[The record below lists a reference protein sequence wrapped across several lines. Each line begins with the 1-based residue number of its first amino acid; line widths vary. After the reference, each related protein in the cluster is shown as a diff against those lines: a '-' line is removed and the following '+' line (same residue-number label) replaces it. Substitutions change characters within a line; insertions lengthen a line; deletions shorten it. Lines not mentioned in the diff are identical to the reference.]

1 MASSGSN
8 GSVTPAG
15 TTAVGYDLSQSYT
28 ITPAAHYHV
37 ADVLVDGSSVGAVSS
52 YDFTHVT
59 AGHTISA
66 SFAIDTFAAIYDS
79 QGGTAVA
86 SGSYS
91 FGGSFALASAPTR
104 SGYVFNG
111 WFVASSGG
119 SVLTSPYAPGLA
131 ADITL
136 YAQWTLIPTISTV
149 AAVTGSSG
157 PLPGTNTVTL
167 TGTGYTGTAS
177 VTIDGQPC
185 TNIVITSDTQ
195 ITCTVPA
202 GISVGPKD
210 VVIAAPGGSVTS
222 IGGYTYYATV
232 TFNANS
238 GTGSMV
244 NQTGTSAAALHT
256 NAFTKAG
263 SIFAG
268 WSTTSNGSVSYAN
281 GASFA
286 FTNDQTLFA
295 KWTLVPTISTV
306 AAVTGS
312 SGPLPGTNTVT
323 LTGTGYTGTTS
334 VTIDGQAC
342 TNIVVTGDTQIT
354 CTVPVG
360 ISVGPKDV
368 VITAP
373 GGSVTSI
380 GGYTYFATVTFL
392 ANSGVGAMSNQTGF
406 SATSLHIDT
415 FTKTGYTFAGW
426 ATSPS
431 GSVLYTD
438 GAVFPF
444 VSDQNLYA
452 QWTLIP
458 IINTVVF
465 DANRGIGSMAPQHDI
480 VPAALNASTFTRA
493 NYTFGGWTSSADGSG
508 TFYGNAAV
516 YPFNQNITLFAKW
529 IADKHT
535 ISFDGNKPTAGNSPS
550 PVGPVD
556 FGSTIKAP
564 GNSGPLT
571 KDGYSFGGWNTTPDG
586 TGTDYSVGSDIPVGG
601 DVTLY
606 AKWIELPKHTVLFTG
621 NGSTAGLSAA
631 EISYRPANLVPNGF
645 TRDGYKFVGWSTAA
659 DGAGTSYADGA
670 LYSFE
675 SDLTLYA
682 QWSQNQ
688 STTPP
693 STNPGPI
700 VTEGTDDVKAT
711 EDGADDPVVV
721 TILNGGT
728 GIQVATKTW
737 KIGIQSDKKVVEGIQ
752 VPSKLKVY
760 LIRGVN
766 ATTSG
771 DGFMPGTI
779 ANVYLYST
787 KLFLG
792 KALVRPDGTFAATFP
807 VSAKTTLGH
816 HVMQVEGTSY
826 DGKFRTAA
834 VGLTV
839 IDLPLGKQVPIS
851 MIFYDLNV
859 SDLNATNRAK
869 LDKVSAKQIVGHFR
883 KIWIFGYT
891 DIQTGVDNQ
900 ALSAARAKKVTD
912 YLHKKLP
919 KVQIVFK
926 YFGPANPRNPA
937 HTQAAYA
944 QNRRSEI
951 LGQR

>member
-1 MASSGSN
+1 MGSGD
-8 GSVTPAG
+8 VTL
-15 TTAVGYDLSQSYT
+15 TAVWTTNSY
-28 ITPAAHYHV
+28 V
-37 ADVLVDGSSVGAVSS
+37 
-52 YDFTHVT
+52 VT
-59 AGHTISA
+59 
-66 SFAIDTFAAIYDS
+66 YDS
-79 QGGTAVA
+79 QGGSSVA
-86 SGSYS
+86 NGSYS
-91 FGGSFALASAPTR
+91 TGGSFALASAPTR
-104 SGYVFNG
+104 SGYIFNG
-111 WFVASSGG
+111 WFAASSGG
-119 SVLTSPYAPGLA
+119 SSLTSPYAPGTTS
-131 ADITL
+131 DITL
-136 YAQWTLIPTISTV
+136 YAQ
-149 AAVTGSSG
+149 
-157 PLPGTNTVTL
+157 
-167 TGTGYTGTAS
+167 
-177 VTIDGQPC
+177 
-185 TNIVITSDTQ
+185 
-195 ITCTVPA
+195 
-202 GISVGPKD
+202 
-210 VVIAAPGGSVTS
+210 
-222 IGGYTYYATV
+222 
-232 TFNANS
+232 
-238 GTGSMV
+238 
-244 NQTGTSAAALHT
+244 
-256 NAFTKAG
+256 
-263 SIFAG
+263 
-268 WSTTSNGSVSYAN
+268 
-281 GASFA
+281 
-286 FTNDQTLFA
+286 
-295 KWTLVPTISTV
+295 WTLVPTISTV

-342 TNIVVTGDTQIT
+342 TNIVVTGDNQIT
-354 CTVPVG
+354 CTVPAG

-373 GGSVTSI
+373 GGTVTSV
-380 GGYTYFATVTFL
+380 GGYTYFATVTFT
-392 ANSGVGAMSNQTGF
+392 ANTGAGSMSNQTGDAATAL
-406 SATSLHIDT
+406 SANA
-415 FTKTGYTFAGW
+415 FTKVGSLFDGW
-426 ATSPS
+426 STTPNGVVVYA
-431 GSVLYTD
+431 D
-438 GAVFPF
+438 GASFPF
-444 VSDQNLYA
+444 VSDQILYA
-452 QWTLIP
+452 HWTLIP
-458 IINTVVF
+458 IVSTVVF
-465 DANRGIGSMAPQHDI
+465 NSNGGAGSMAPEQGVI
-480 VPAALNASTFTRA
+480 AAPLTPNSFTRA
-493 NYTFGGWTSSADGSG
+493 NYTFGGWTTSADGTG
-508 TFYGNAAV
+508 TSYGNGAS
-516 YPFNQNITLFAKW
+516 YPFDQNITLFAKW

-535 ISFDGNKPTAGNSPS
+535 ISFNGNKPTDGTSPA

-564 GNSGPLT
+564 GNTGTLT
-571 KDGYSFGGWNTTPDG
+571 KDGYSFGGWNTSPDG
-586 TGTDYSVGSDIPVGG
+586 TGTDYPVGSDIPVGG
-601 DVTLY
+601 DITLY

-645 TRDGYKFVGWSTAA
+645 TRDGYKFAGWSTSP
-659 DGAGTSYADGA
+659 DGAGTFYADGA
-670 LYSFE
+670 LYAFDE
-675 SDLTLYA
+675 DLTLYA
-682 QWSQNQ
+682 QWTQNQ
-688 STTPP
+688 STTPTP
-693 STNPGPI
+693 GTNPGPI

-711 EDGADDPVVV
+711 EDGVDDPVVV

-728 GIQVATKTW
+728 GIRVSTKTW

-766 ATTSG
+766 ATTDG

-787 KLFLG
+787 RIFLG

-869 LDKVSAKQIVGHFR
+869 LDTVAAKQIAGHYR

-900 ALSAARAKKVTD
+900 ALSAARAKKVTE

-919 KVQIVFK
+919 KVQVVFK
-926 YFGPANPRNPA
+926 YFGPASPRNPA